1 MKHILCILLLIAAI
15 TGFSQTIKIDS
26 LTAVLDTTSRD
37 EDKIQLLN
45 ALSLQVRPIDFK
57 KARDFGFEAE
67 RLAEKAGRI
76 SDLGR
81 SRVLIGIA
89 FYLEGNHEEAMRHYL
104 SAMKAYESIND
115 VRGKIET
122 LNEMGTLEK
131 KNHDLKNSEEHLLEA
146 LRLSQS
152 LQDSMLIAHSMNNI
166 GHVFEMKGDL
176 KKAMDYYS
184 VSAIIKENLGR
195 LYDASFNYDNMAN
208 VLSKQGRYAEATTYY
223 EKEITIFRNLKD
235 KANYAIAINNL
246 GEMNKLKG
254 DYNKAASFFL
264 QALEVSNEIHY
275 KDLSSHIYRM
285 LSETYEVQGNYQKAY
300 SYMLSG
306 NALKDSIFNEQRSKQ
321 LLDMQTKYE
330 TEKKENQIKIL
341 RQENELK
348 DFGLRQNRLFILG
361 LIMVV
366 LGLIIVGYL
375 WQTRMKLKQKAEIE
389 TTKATL
395 RESQLQAVIGSQ
407 EEERKRFAADLHDGL
422 GQIISALR
430 LSLSKENPDK
440 TTLDHALGLLKHMN
454 VEIRNVAF
462 NLMPQA
468 LMKDGLEVALK
479 EFAMRLNR
487 SGGVAINVNGYNIVD
502 AVPTEQKIALYR
514 ICQEWVNNAI
524 KYSSCTNIS
533 IQLVQHP
540 EELVLTIEDDGEG
553 FDMNILTLGQG
564 NGWKNINSRLALIKG
579 SMEIDSTP
587 GRKGTTMI
595 ITVPVLALTALHP

>member
-1 MKHILCILLLIAAI
+1 MKHVLWILLLAI
-15 TGFSQTIKIDS
+15 PFMGFSQTKKIDS
-26 LTAVLDTTSRD
+26 LTAALDTTTRD
-37 EDKIQLLN
+37 ADKIQLLN
-45 ALSLQVRPIDFK
+45 ALALEVRPSDFK
-57 KARDFGFEAE
+57 KARDFGAEAE
-67 RLAEKAGRI
+67 RLGLQAGRM
-76 SDLGR
+76 SDVGR
-81 SRVLIGIA
+81 SRLLIGIA
-89 FYLEGNHEEAMRHYL
+89 YYLEGNHEEAMRCYL
-104 SAMKAYESIND
+104 SAMKAFESVND

-131 KNHDLKNSEEHLLEA
+131 KNRDLKNSEEHLMEA

-152 LQDSMLIAHSMNNI
+152 LQDSLMIAHSMNNI
-166 GHVFEMKGDL
+166 GHVFEIKGDL

-208 VLSKQGRYAEATTYY
+208 VLSKQGKYDEATKYY
-223 EKEITIFRNLKD
+223 QKEITIFKKLEDR
-235 KANYAIAINNL
+235 ANYAIAINNL
-246 GEMNKLKG
+246 GEMNKMKG
-254 DYNKAASFFL
+254 DYNKAISFFL
-264 QALEVSNEIHY
+264 QALEVSNAINY

-285 LSETYEVQGNYQKAY
+285 LSETFESQGNYEKAY
-300 SYMLSG
+300 EYMLSG

-330 TEKKENQIKIL
+330 TEKKENQIRIL

-366 LGLIIVGYL
+366 FGLIIVGYL
-375 WQTRMKLKQKAEIE
+375 WQTRMKLKQRAEIE
-389 TTKATL
+389 TTKAAL

-430 LSLSKENPDK
+430 LSLSKENVDK

-454 VEIRNVAF
+454 LEIRNVAF

-487 SGGVAINVNGYNIVD
+487 SGGVVINVNGYNLADSVS
-502 AVPTEQKIALYR
+502 TEQKIALYR

-524 KYSSCTNIS
+524 KYSGCTNIS
-533 IQLVQHP
+533 IQMVQHP
-540 EELVLTIEDDGEG
+540 EELVLTIEDDGQG
-553 FDMNILTLGQG
+553 FDTNVLTIGQG
-564 NGWKNINSRLALIKG
+564 NGWKNINSRLALVKG
-579 SMEIDSTP
+579 TIEIDSTP
-587 GRKGTTMI
+587 GRNGTTMI
-595 ITVPVLALTALHP
+595 ISVPVLTLAALHP